1 MRLFS
6 SFRIQLYSI
15 VIIIIVAV
23 SIRYTVEQ
31 RTYANAENNQELV
44 NIVGLR
50 RANALLISS
59 AAEHIALATD
69 EAERQN
75 NIQYLNE
82 LILSFEG
89 GMTVLQNGD
98 ANVTGIQNPAALP
111 LLNDL
116 DSQWTQYQA
125 LIQNFLESDTIRRF
139 TLIETIEAKSLI
151 VYTYADRLSR
161 TLVTVVEQE
170 IANLQQFRNGFLVFV
185 VVVLAGIFV
194 VINNMVRSV
203 NRLAHAADQ
212 LGQGDYNAR
221 AEVGSIDEMARVARS
236 FNAMGEQVQQ
246 AIETVERRSR
256 YLETTVEVGD
266 LVTRLNNQEE
276 LLAAVTDFI
285 RSRFNLYYTQIYL
298 LDDTKRFALLR
309 AGTGSVG
316 QQLLGRNHKLDTDG
330 TSLVASAVQSRQSV
344 LVSNTTASEVHLP
357 NPLLPDTK
365 SEVAIPLQV
374 GDEVIGVLDM
384 QAAQVNTF
392 NEDNLSVF
400 EAMASQLASALYGAR
415 AYSEIQ
421 TAIERAERL
430 NERITSQNWTS
441 YLGSLSEQGQVQ
453 YEFDVYGTDKI
464 RLLDDQTSLHDIA
477 LDMQDKQ
484 SLSQAVHLGG
494 QSIGRI
500 LIREER
506 ERNWTNEERALVAD
520 AAQRLAQAAEQ
531 FRAFDET
538 ESARKHSATLYNV
551 GQQLAAADSTDAI
564 LTAVASAEGLGNAL
578 SISLFTVELNE
589 GGNPEWI
596 EVSAIYGQSPTKVGD
611 RFYLPE
617 FPFASLW
624 IADQTTATVI
634 GDIHNDARVDANTRN
649 LLDQFGTPALLT
661 LPLTSGRRWVG
672 LMTASWSTPQNF
684 KSAQKELYQALI
696 APVAT
701 ALNNLLLFGETQQR
715 AVESQTLYRV
725 GQELA
730 AANSMDEIL
739 QAIATPEIVGDAVST
754 SLLTFEFDEA
764 GRPEWLITAAT
775 TGHSATPVGS
785 RFYLPDFDF
794 AKIWMSSQT
803 NALLVGNIHTDE
815 RVDAYT
821 RTVMEQLG
829 TPALITLPLTT
840 GGRWA
845 GLVTASWAT
854 PQQFKLEHK
863 ALYQALIAPLATSL
877 NNLLLL
883 DETQQRAV
891 ESQTLYRVGQELAAA
906 NSMDEIL
913 QAIATPDIVG
923 DAVSTSLFI
932 FEFDETGHPAD
943 LVTAATT
950 GQSFTP
956 VGSRFK
962 LSEFGIAK
970 IWMSSQT
977 NALLIG
983 DIHADERVDVNTRAI
998 MDQIGTPALLTLP
1011 LAVGGRWAGLVTA
1024 SWGTV
1029 QQFKLEQKALFQ
1041 ALIAPVAT
1049 ALNNLLLLDE
1059 TQKRATESA
1068 TLYRIGQQLAAAES
1082 MDEILSTVAISDI
1095 MDNAL
1100 SSALYTIELN
1110 EAGQPEWLEIAAV
1123 YGQSMVNV
1131 GDRFYLPDFAF
1142 AKLWMAS
1149 QTNPAIISDIYKDEQ
1164 VDAYTRQVL
1173 EQLGT
1178 SALLVLPLTSGRRWV
1193 GLLSVSWSTP
1203 QQFRAEQKALFQ
1215 ALISPVATALNNL
1228 LLLDQTQKRAVEMET
1243 VAQVGTVATSTLD
1256 MAELLQS
1263 VTDLTKSQFKL
1274 YHTHIYLL
1282 DEAHENLVLTAGA
1295 GEVGKAMQEKGH
1307 RILFNN
1313 PRSLVASAARNRR
1326 GVVVDDV
1333 TQAPDFLPNPLLPD
1347 TRSEMAVPMII
1358 GDDVIGVLDA
1368 QSAEIARFDKN
1379 DVQVFTAL
1387 ASQVAVA
1394 VENAR
1399 AFKREHETV
1408 QRLQEID
1415 QLKSQFLANMSHEL
1429 RTPLNS
1435 IIGYA
1440 GILAEGAE
1448 GELPEEALTD
1458 INIIHESGKH
1468 LLSIIN
1474 DILDLAKI
1482 EAREMKLRFG
1492 PVELPKILD
1501 EVIRSGQ
1508 VLANA
1513 KNVTLQLVQESE
1525 VPNVNADMVRMRQV
1539 TWNLVSNALKFTEKG
1554 SVTVRYGMLN
1564 EREMFVRIEDTG
1576 IGIPEDFV
1584 NQVFERFRQVDETS
1598 TRAAGGTGLGLTITR
1613 ELIHLHGGEIYA
1625 ESELGVGSTFWFSL
1639 PIAITEVVAVK

>member
-1 MRLFS
+1 MKLFN
-6 SFRIQLYSI
+6 SFRVQLYAI
-15 VIIIIVAV
+15 LFILVVAV
-23 SIRYTVEQ
+23 AIQFVIEQ
-31 RTYANAENNQELV
+31 RTNADVNNTQELT

-59 AAEHIALATD
+59 TAESIAEAQD
-69 EAERQN
+69 EAERQTQV
-75 NIQYLNE
+75 QYMND
-82 LILSFEG
+82 LIASFDSG
-89 GMTVLQNGD
+89 LAVLRNGD
-98 ANVTGIQNPAALP
+98 GTIRPIENPAAVP

-116 DSQWTQYQA
+116 ESQWIEYREQVQA
-125 LIQNFLESDTIRRF
+125 FMEGGVIDRF
-139 TLIETIEAKSLI
+139 TLLNTIDSKSLI
-151 VYTYADRLSR
+151 VFTYADRLSR
-161 TLVTVVEQE
+161 TLVTLVHQE
-170 IANLQQFRNGFLVFV
+170 TTAAQQFRIGFLVVTAAILIGVFV
-185 VVVLAGIFV
+185 I
-194 VINNMVRSV
+194 INNTVRSV
-203 NRLAHAADQ
+203 YRVANTADQ
-212 LGQGDYNAR
+212 LGQGDYTAR
-221 AEVGSIDEMARVARS
+221 AEVGNIDEIARVARS
-236 FNAMGEQVQQ
+236 FNFMGEQVQQ

-298 LDDTKRFALLR
+298 LDDTKRFAMLR

-392 NEDNLSVF
+392 NEENLSVF

-415 AYSEIQ
+415 GYAEIQ

-520 AAQRLAQAAEQ
+520 AAQRLGQAAEQ

-538 ESARKHSATLYNV
+538 ESARKLSATLYSV
-551 GQQLAAADSTDAI
+551 GQQLAAA
-564 LTAVASAEGLGNAL
+564 
-578 SISLFTVELNE
+578 
-589 GGNPEWI
+589 
-596 EVSAIYGQSPTKVGD
+596 
-611 RFYLPE
+611 
-617 FPFASLW
+617 
-624 IADQTTATVI
+624 
-634 GDIHNDARVDANTRN
+634 
-649 LLDQFGTPALLT
+649 
-661 LPLTSGRRWVG
+661 
-672 LMTASWSTPQNF
+672 
-684 KSAQKELYQALI
+684 
-696 APVAT
+696 
-701 ALNNLLLFGETQQR
+701 
-715 AVESQTLYRV
+715 
-725 GQELA
+725 
-730 AANSMDEIL
+730 NSMDDIL

-775 TGHSATPVGS
+775 TGYSATPVGS

-803 NALLVGNIHTDE
+803 NALMIGDIHADE
-815 RVDAYT
+815 RVDVNT
-821 RTVMEQLG
+821 RALMEQIG
-829 TPALITLPLTT
+829 TPALLTLPLAV

-845 GLVTASWAT
+845 GLVTASWGT
-854 PQQFKLEHK
+854 VQQFKPAQKE
-863 ALYQALIAPLATSL
+863 LYQALIAPLATSL

-891 ESQTLYRVGQELAAA
+891 ESQTLYR
-906 NSMDEIL
+906 
-913 QAIATPDIVG
+913 
-923 DAVSTSLFI
+923 
-932 FEFDETGHPAD
+932 
-943 LVTAATT
+943 
-950 GQSFTP
+950 
-956 VGSRFK
+956 
-962 LSEFGIAK
+962 
-970 IWMSSQT
+970 
-977 NALLIG
+977 
-983 DIHADERVDVNTRAI
+983 
-998 MDQIGTPALLTLP
+998 
-1011 LAVGGRWAGLVTA
+1011 
-1024 SWGTV
+1024 
-1029 QQFKLEQKALFQ
+1029 
-1041 ALIAPVAT
+1041 
-1049 ALNNLLLLDE
+1049 
-1059 TQKRATESA
+1059 
-1068 TLYRIGQQLAAAES
+1068 IGQQLAAADS
-1082 MDEILSTVAISDI
+1082 MGEILVAVSTSGILGEGATTT
-1095 MDNAL
+1095 
-1100 SSALYTIELN
+1100 LYTFEFD
-1110 EAGQPEWLEIAAV
+1110 EAGNPEWLTVAAI
-1123 YGQSMVNV
+1123 YGQAYINV
-1131 GDRFYLPDFAF
+1131 GDRFYMPDFPIAEI
-1142 AKLWMAS
+1142 WMSDQKNALL
-1149 QTNPAIISDIYKDEQ
+1149 ISDTSTDAR
-1164 VDAYTRQVL
+1164 VDANTRSMM
-1173 EQLGT
+1173 EQFGT
-1178 SALLVLPLTSGRRWV
+1178 PSLVTLPLTSGRRWV
-1193 GLLSVSWSTP
+1193 GLLVTQWTRK
-1203 QQFRAEQKALFQ
+1203 QNFDADQKAIYQ
-1215 ALISPVATALNNL
+1215 ALISPVSTAVNNL
-1228 LLLDQTQKRAVEMET
+1228 QLLDQTQKRAVEMET

-1256 MAELLQS
+1256 MTELLQS
-1263 VTDLTKSQFKL
+1263 VSDLTKSQFRL
-1274 YHTHIYLL
+1274 YHSHIYMV
-1282 DEAHENLVLTAGA
+1282 DEARENLVLAAGA
-1295 GEVGKAMQEKGH
+1295 GEVGKVMQAKGH
-1307 RILFNN
+1307 RIALNN

-1333 TQAPDFLPNPLLPD
+1333 TQAPDFLANPLLPE
-1347 TRSEMAVPMII
+1347 TRSEMAVPLIVGDEVIGVLDAQATEIARFDNNDVQVFTALAAQVAVAAENARTFAVVEASRQELQSALGEIQGLNMALDEFALVAVTNVKGEILSVNDQFCRVSKYPREELIGQDHRILNSDYHPQEFMRDLWVTIANGKIWNGLIRNRAKDGSLYWVETTIVPLLNEQQKPYRYVAIRREMTEQIAAQEQIRRRAVEMETVSQVSTAATSILDVAALLESVSSLTKNQFNLYHTHIYLVDETEESLVLAGGAGEVGKAMQEKGHRIALNNPRSLVASAARNRTGIVVDDVTQAADFLANPLLPHTRSEIAVPMIV
-1358 GDDVIGVLDA
+1358 GDEVIGVLDA
-1368 QSAEIARFDKN
+1368 QSTEIGRFDKN

-1399 AFKREHETV
+1399 AFEREHETIE
-1408 QRLQEID
+1408 RLKEID

-1482 EAREMKLRFG
+1482 EAREMKLRFA

-1598 TRAAGGTGLGLTITR
+1598 TRSAGGTGLGLTITR

-1639 PIAITEVVAVK
+1639 PIAITETVAVK